1 MIQLPPCL
9 FGYVICG
16 YAQQGEN
23 FLTKN
28 QRSSLGVL
36 SLSTHLALASSTWDA
51 VFDDFQPLRPLN
63 IGLCLQLGSSN
74 GINPLMSLRPL
85 ACWFGSG
92 RPRSESPARLQI
104 GISCCLNSK
113 PETSKLPSFNHS
125 EPRVVAAAMEL
136 SAVTTP
142 ATTTTPATQVTPAAS
157 IETGTGLPESQL
169 SPFPAATLQSPLES
183 LPVEIQRLILIHSPT
198 FGTLRAL
205 VHASPRLHAV
215 YTADRLRILRGF
227 VEQSLDDLLIDA
239 HAAYLSGKDEFQL
252 NREMPMLWEFVHAYE
267 QRHAAVEQSEIAAQL
282 TLEELVQLVRFHG
295 SVVEF
300 LTERYAVWALAALS
314 SSPEA
319 QPISATERRRIQR
332 GIYRLQIFCNIC
344 GTRGAGRSSPNCI
357 THDFDRIRVL
367 GLFPAWQVEEIFCV
381 HEFVKDSYGGIF
393 DQVAWDLNEERN
405 PRYSHLR
412 SLRASQDLMLFE
424 DTECCQFDPSVV

>member
-1 MIQLPPCL
+1 MAVGSAQAIHALSHLPVCKL
-9 FGYVICG
+9 
-16 YAQQGEN
+16 
-23 FLTKN
+23 
-28 QRSSLGVL
+28 
-36 SLSTHLALASSTWDA
+36 
-51 VFDDFQPLRPLN
+51 
-63 IGLCLQLGSSN
+63 
-74 GINPLMSLRPL
+74 
-85 ACWFGSG
+85 
-92 RPRSESPARLQI
+92 

-113 PETSKLPSFNHS
+113 SEPSKFPSFNHP
-125 EPRVVAAAMEL
+125 EPRVVVAAMEP

-142 ATTTTPATQVTPAAS
+142 ATTTTPTTQVTPAAS
-157 IETGTGLPESQL
+157 IETGPGLPESQL
-169 SPFPAATLQSPLES
+169 SPLPAATPQSPLES

-198 FGTLRAL
+198 FDTLRAL

-227 VEQSLDDLLIDA
+227 VEQSLDGLLIDA

-252 NREMPMLWEFVHAYE
+252 NREVPVLWGFIHAYE
-267 QRHAAVEQSEIAAQL
+267 QRRAAVGQSEIAAQL

-300 LTERYAVWALAALS
+300 LTERYAIWALAALS
-314 SSPEA
+314 SSPES

-332 GIYRLQIFCNIC
+332 GIYRLQIFCNVC

-357 THDFDRIRVL
+357 TEFDRVRVL
-367 GLFPAWQVEEIFCV
+367 GLFPAWQVEEIFCI

-412 SLRASQDLMLFE
+412 PLRASQDLMLFE
-424 DTECCQFDPSVV
+424 DTECCQFDPFVV